1 MIKKI
6 LLILFLLFF
15 CTFFIVYYFVDK
27 IYINNF
33 IKNLEEGLKINIYL
47 EEPHQFIVI
56 PHLALLAKFNL
67 DKKEKK
73 LFLKG
78 GELNIKKNYNRKKAI
93 FNFNSDNIKIDK
105 FIVDNLVTSGE
116 INEYDFNNLLKF
128 TVFAEGNLLYNINNE
143 EKNSL
148 KFINLIIQRL
158 NIPEAYKKLS
168 DFSFH
173 YLNDKSFFTSK
184 IIFDKG
190 LILIDYFEST
200 QKDFIITLN
209 GEYKIEKELV
219 DFKVNIKIKDKKTF
233 DIKIIGNLDNP
244 NIKIL
249 STDKTVDFNF
259 NINDFNQILDGNVE
273 NILKN
278 VITNE

>member
-6 LLILFLLFF
+6 LLLLFLLFF
-15 CTFFIVYYFVDK
+15 CAFFTIYYLIDK
-27 IYINNF
+27 IYINNY
-33 IKNLEEGLKINIYL
+33 IKNLEETLKINIYL

-56 PHLALLAKFNL
+56 PHLAFLANFNL
-67 DKKEKK
+67 DNKEKK

-78 GELNIKKNYNRKKAI
+78 GEFNIKKNYNRKKAI

-128 TVFAEGNLLYNINNE
+128 TVFAEGNLLYNINHE

-148 KFINLIIQRL
+148 RFINLIIQRL

-168 DFSFH
+168 DLSFL

-184 IIFDKG
+184 IFFDKG
-190 LILIDYFEST
+190 LILIDYFESK
-200 QKDFIITLN
+200 QKDFLITLN
-209 GEYKIEKELV
+209 GEYNVKKELV
-219 DFKVNIKIKDKKTF
+219 DIKVNIKIKDKKTF
-233 DIKIIGNLDNP
+233 DIRIIGNLDNP

-249 STDKTVDFNF
+249 STDKTLEFNF
-259 NINDFNQILDGNVE
+259 NINDFNQILDGNIE
-273 NILKN
+273 NILKS

>member
-6 LLILFLLFF
+6 LLLLFLLFF
-15 CTFFIVYYFVDK
+15 CTLFIIYYLIDK
-27 IYINNF
+27 IYINNY
-33 IKNLEEGLKINIYL
+33 IKNLEETLKINIYL
-47 EEPHQFIVI
+47 EEPHQFIII
-56 PHLALLAKFNL
+56 PHLALLVNFNL

-73 LFLKG
+73 IILKG
-78 GELNIKKNYNRKKAI
+78 GKFNIKKNYNRKKAI

-105 FIVDNLVTSGE
+105 FNFDNLVTSGE

-128 TVFAEGNLLYNINNE
+128 TIFAEGNLLYNINSE

-148 KFINLIIQRL
+148 KFVNLIIKRL

-168 DFSFH
+168 DLSLH

-184 IIFDKG
+184 IFFDKG
-190 LILIDYFEST
+190 LILIDYFESK
-200 QKDFIITLN
+200 QKDFLITLN
-209 GEYKIEKELV
+209 GEYNLEKELF
-219 DFKVNIKIKDKKTF
+219 DLKVNIKIKDKKTF
-233 DIKIIGNLDNP
+233 DIRIIGNLDNP

>member
-6 LLILFLLFF
+6 LLLLFLLFF
-15 CTFFIVYYFVDK
+15 CTLFIIYYLIDK
-27 IYINNF
+27 IYINNY
-33 IKNLEEGLKINIYL
+33 IKNLEETLKINIYL

-56 PHLALLAKFNL
+56 PHLAFLANFNL
-67 DKKEKK
+67 DNKEKK

-78 GELNIKKNYNRKKAI
+78 GEFNIKKNYNRKKAI

-105 FIVDNLVTSGE
+105 FIFDNLVTSGE

-128 TVFAEGNLLYNINNE
+128 TVFAEGNLLYNINAE

-148 KFINLIIQRL
+148 KFINLIIQRS

-168 DFSFH
+168 DLSFH
-173 YLNDKSFFTSK
+173 FLNNKSFFTSK
-184 IIFDKG
+184 IIFNKG
-190 LILIDYFEST
+190 VILIDYFEST
-200 QKDFIITLN
+200 QKDFLITLN
-209 GEYKIEKELV
+209 GEYNLEKELV
-219 DFKVNIKIKDKKTF
+219 DLKVNIKIKDKNTF

-244 NIKIL
+244 NIEIL

-259 NINDFNQILDGNVE
+259 NINDFNQILDGNIE

>member
-6 LLILFLLFF
+6 LLLLFLLFF
-15 CTFFIVYYFVDK
+15 CTLFIIYYLIDK
-27 IYINNF
+27 IYINNY
-33 IKNLEEGLKINIYL
+33 IKNLEETLKINIYL

-56 PHLALLAKFNL
+56 PHLAFLANFNL
-67 DKKEKK
+67 DNKEKK

-78 GELNIKKNYNRKKAI
+78 GEFNIKKNYNRKKAI

-128 TVFAEGNLLYNINNE
+128 TVFAEGNLLYNINHE

-148 KFINLIIQRL
+148 RFINLIIQRL

-190 LILIDYFEST
+190 LILIDYFESK
-200 QKDFIITLN
+200 QKDFLITLN

-219 DFKVNIKIKDKKTF
+219 NFKVNIKIKDKKTF

-259 NINDFNQILDGNVE
+259 NMNDFNQILDGNFE

>member
-1 MIKKI
+1 MKKI
-6 LLILFLLFF
+6 LLLLFLLFF
-15 CTFFIVYYFVDK
+15 CAFFIIYYFIDK
-27 IYINNF
+27 IYINNY
-33 IKNLEEGLKINIYL
+33 IKHLEEGLKINIYL

-56 PHLALLAKFNL
+56 PHLALLANFNL

-73 LFLKG
+73 LFLNG

-93 FNFNSDNIKIDK
+93 FDFNSDSISIDK
-105 FIVDNLVTSGE
+105 FIFDNLETSGE
-116 INEYDFNNLLKF
+116 INEYDFSNILKF
-128 TVFAEGNLLYNINNE
+128 TVFAEGNLLYNINAE

-148 KFINLIIQRL
+148 KFINLIIQRS

-168 DFSFH
+168 DLSFH

-200 QKDFIITLN
+200 QKDFLITLN

-259 NINDFNQILDGNVE
+259 NINDLNQMLDGNFE

-278 VITNE
+278 VIINE

>member
-6 LLILFLLFF
+6 LLLLFLLFF
-15 CTFFIVYYFVDK
+15 CTLFIIYYLIDK
-27 IYINNF
+27 IYINNY
-33 IKNLEEGLKINIYL
+33 IKNLEESLKINIYL
-47 EEPHQFIVI
+47 EQPHQFIVI
-56 PHLALLAKFNL
+56 PHLALLANFNL
-67 DKKEKK
+67 DNKEKK

-78 GELNIKKNYNRKKAI
+78 GKFNIKKKYNRKKAI

-128 TVFAEGNLLYNINNE
+128 TVFAEGNLLYNINHE

-190 LILIDYFEST
+190 LILIDYFESKL
-200 QKDFIITLN
+200 KDFLITLN
-209 GEYKIEKELV
+209 GEYNLEKELV
-219 DFKVNIKIKDKKTF
+219 DLKGNIKIKDKNTF

-244 NIKIL
+244 NINIL

-259 NINDFNQILDGNVE
+259 NINDFNQIFDGNIE

>member
-6 LLILFLLFF
+6 LLLLFLLFF
-15 CTFFIVYYFVDK
+15 CTLFIIYYLIDK
-27 IYINNF
+27 IYINNY
-33 IKNLEEGLKINIYL
+33 IKNLEESLKINIYL

-56 PHLALLAKFNL
+56 PHLALLANFNL
-67 DKKEKK
+67 DNKEKK

-78 GELNIKKNYNRKKAI
+78 GEFNIKKNYNRKKAI

-105 FIVDNLVTSGE
+105 FIFDNLVTSGE

-128 TVFAEGNLLYNINNE
+128 TIFAEGNLLYKINTE
-143 EKNSL
+143 EQNSL
-148 KFINLIIQRL
+148 KFVNLIIQRL

-200 QKDFIITLN
+200 QKDFLITLN

-219 DFKVNIKIKDKKTF
+219 DFKANIKSKGRGHVYEDKSKPSSKRDQYQNYRDMEKRLSAAQVGLEEKQQTGP
-233 DIKIIGNLDNP
+233 KQGN
-244 NIKIL
+244 
-249 STDKTVDFNF
+249 
-259 NINDFNQILDGNVE
+259 
-273 NILKN
+273 
-278 VITNE
+278 

>member
-6 LLILFLLFF
+6 LLLLFLLFF
-15 CTFFIVYYFVDK
+15 SALFIIYYLIDK
-27 IYINNF
+27 IYINNY
-33 IKNLEEGLKINIYL
+33 IKNLEENLNINIYL
-47 EEPHQFIVI
+47 EEPHHFIVI
-56 PHLALLAKFNL
+56 PNLSLLAKFNL
-67 DKKEKK
+67 ENKEKK

-78 GELNIKKNYNRKKAI
+78 GEFNIKKNYNRKKAI

-105 FIVDNLVTSGE
+105 FIFDNLVTSGE

-128 TVFAEGNLLYNINNE
+128 TVFAEGNLLYNINTE

-148 KFINLIIQRL
+148 NFINLIIQRL

-168 DFSFH
+168 DLSFH

-190 LILIDYFEST
+190 LILIDYFESK
-200 QKDFIITLN
+200 QKDFLITLN
-209 GEYKIEKELV
+209 GEYNLEKELF
-219 DFKVNIKIKDKKTF
+219 DLKVNIKIKDKKTF

-259 NINDFNQILDGNVE
+259 NINDLNQMLDGNFE

-278 VITNE
+278 VRTNE

>member
-6 LLILFLLFF
+6 LLLLFLLFF
-15 CTFFIVYYFVDK
+15 CTLFIIYYLIDK
-27 IYINNF
+27 IYINNY
-33 IKNLEEGLKINIYL
+33 IKNLEETLKINIYL

-56 PHLALLAKFNL
+56 PHLAFLANFNL
-67 DKKEKK
+67 DNKEKK

-78 GELNIKKNYNRKKAI
+78 GEFNIKKNYNRKKAI

-128 TVFAEGNLLYNINNE
+128 TVFAEGNLLYNINTE

-148 KFINLIIQRL
+148 NFINLIIQRL

-190 LILIDYFEST
+190 LILIDYFESK
-200 QKDFIITLN
+200 QKDFLITLN

-259 NINDFNQILDGNVE
+259 NINDLNQMLDGNFE

>member
-47 EEPHQFIVI
+47 EEPHQFIVF
-56 PHLALLAKFNL
+56 PHIALFANFSL

-93 FNFNSDNIKIDK
+93 FNFNSDSIRIDK
-105 FIVDNLVTSGE
+105 FIFDNLETSGE
-116 INEYDFNNLLKF
+116 INEYDLSNLLKF
-128 TVFAEGNLLYNINNE
+128 TVFAEGNLLYNINAE

-168 DFSFH
+168 DLSFH

-190 LILIDYFEST
+190 LILIDYFESKK
-200 QKDFIITLN
+200 KDFLIILN
-209 GEYKIEKELV
+209 GEYNIKKELV
-219 DFKVNIKIKDKKTF
+219 DIKVNIKIKDKKTF
-233 DIKIIGNLDNP
+233 DIRIIGNLDNP

-249 STDKTVDFNF
+249 STDKTVEFNF
-259 NINDFNQILDGNVE
+259 NINDFNQILDGNFE

>member
-6 LLILFLLFF
+6 LLLLFLLFF
-15 CTFFIVYYFVDK
+15 CTLFIIYYLIDK
-27 IYINNF
+27 IYINNY
-33 IKNLEEGLKINIYL
+33 IKNLEETLKINIYL

-56 PHLALLAKFNL
+56 PHLAFLANFNL
-67 DKKEKK
+67 DNKEKK

-78 GELNIKKNYNRKKAI
+78 GEFNVKKNYNRKKAI

-105 FIVDNLVTSGE
+105 FIFDNLVTSGE
-116 INEYDFNNLLKF
+116 INEYDLNNLFKF
-128 TVFAEGNLLYNINNE
+128 TIFAEGNLLYNINIE

-168 DFSFH
+168 DLSFL

-184 IIFDKG
+184 IFFDNG
-190 LILIDYFEST
+190 LILIDYFESK
-200 QKDFIITLN
+200 QKDFLITLN
-209 GEYKIEKELV
+209 GEYNLEKELF
-219 DFKVNIKIKDKKTF
+219 DLKVNIKIKDKNTF

-244 NIKIL
+244 NIEIL

-259 NINDFNQILDGNVE
+259 NINDFNQILDGNIE

>member
-6 LLILFLLFF
+6 LLLLFMLFF
-15 CTFFIVYYFVDK
+15 CTLFIIYYLIDK
-27 IYINNF
+27 IYINNY
-33 IKNLEEGLKINIYL
+33 IKNLEESLNINIYL
-47 EEPHQFIVI
+47 EEPHHFIVI
-56 PHLALLAKFNL
+56 PNLALLAKFNL
-67 DKKEKK
+67 ENKEKK

-78 GELNIKKNYNRKKAI
+78 GEFNIKKNYNRKNAI
-93 FNFNSDNIKIDK
+93 LNFNSDNIRVDK
-105 FIVDNLVTSGE
+105 LIFDNLVTSGE

-148 KFINLIIQRL
+148 NFINLIIQRL

-200 QKDFIITLN
+200 QKDFLITLN

-259 NINDFNQILDGNVE
+259 NINDLNQMLDGNFE

>member
-6 LLILFLLFF
+6 LLLLFLLFF
-15 CTFFIVYYFVDK
+15 CTLFIIYYLIDK
-27 IYINNF
+27 IYINNY
-33 IKNLEEGLKINIYL
+33 IKNLEESLKINIYL

-56 PHLALLAKFNL
+56 PHLALLANFNL
-67 DKKEKK
+67 DNKEKK

-78 GELNIKKNYNRKKAI
+78 GEFNIKKNYNRKKAI

-105 FIVDNLVTSGE
+105 FIFDNLVTSGE

-128 TVFAEGNLLYNINNE
+128 TVFAEGNLLYNINAE

-168 DFSFH
+168 DLSFV

-190 LILIDYFEST
+190 LILIDYFESK
-200 QKDFIITLN
+200 QKDFLITLN
-209 GEYKIEKELV
+209 GEYNLEKELF
-219 DFKVNIKIKDKKTF
+219 DLKVNIKIKDKKTF

-259 NINDFNQILDGNVE
+259 NINDFNQILDGNIE

>member
-6 LLILFLLFF
+6 LLLLFLLFF
-15 CTFFIVYYFVDK
+15 CTLFIIYYLIDK
-27 IYINNF
+27 IYINNY
-33 IKNLEEGLKINIYL
+33 IKNLEETLKINIYL

-56 PHLALLAKFNL
+56 PHLAFLANFNL
-67 DKKEKK
+67 DNKEKK

-78 GELNIKKNYNRKKAI
+78 GEFNIKKNYNRKKAI

-200 QKDFIITLN
+200 QKDFLITLN

-259 NINDFNQILDGNVE
+259 NINDLNQMLGGNFE

-278 VITNE
+278 VLTNE

>member
-6 LLILFLLFF
+6 LLLLFLLFF
-15 CTFFIVYYFVDK
+15 CTLFIIYYLIDK
-27 IYINNF
+27 IYINNY
-33 IKNLEEGLKINIYL
+33 IKNLEETLKINIYL

-56 PHLALLAKFNL
+56 PHLALLANFNL
-67 DKKEKK
+67 DNKEKK

-78 GELNIKKNYNRKKAI
+78 GEFNIKKNYNRKKAI

-105 FIVDNLVTSGE
+105 FIFDNLVTSGE

-128 TVFAEGNLLYNINNE
+128 TVFAEGNLLYNINTE

-168 DFSFH
+168 DLSFH

-190 LILIDYFEST
+190 LILIDYFESK
-200 QKDFIITLN
+200 QKDFLITLN

-259 NINDFNQILDGNVE
+259 NINDLNQMLDGNFE

>member
-6 LLILFLLFF
+6 LLLLFILFF
-15 CTFFIVYYFVDK
+15 CAVFLSYYLIDK
-27 IYINNF
+27 IYINNY
-33 IKNLEEGLKINIYL
+33 IKNLEESFKINIYL

-67 DKKEKK
+67 DNKEKE

-78 GELNIKKNYNRKKAI
+78 GEFNIKKNYNRKKAI

-105 FIVDNLVTSGE
+105 FIFDNLVTSGE

-128 TVFAEGNLLYNINNE
+128 TIFAEGNLLYNINAE

-168 DFSFH
+168 DLSFH
-173 YLNDKSFFTSK
+173 YLNDYIHLLLIYLKLFFC
-184 IIFDKG
+184 
-190 LILIDYFEST
+190 
-200 QKDFIITLN
+200 
-209 GEYKIEKELV
+209 
-219 DFKVNIKIKDKKTF
+219 
-233 DIKIIGNLDNP
+233 
-244 NIKIL
+244 L
-249 STDKTVDFNF
+249 S
-259 NINDFNQILDGNVE
+259 LC
-273 NILKN
+273 L
-278 VITNE
+278 

>member
-6 LLILFLLFF
+6 LLLLFILFF
-15 CTFFIVYYFVDK
+15 CALFLSYYLIDK
-27 IYINNF
+27 IYINSY
-33 IKNLEEGLKINIYL
+33 IKNLEESLKINIYL

-56 PHLALLAKFNL
+56 PHLAFLANFNL
-67 DKKEKK
+67 DNKEKK

-78 GELNIKKNYNRKKAI
+78 GEFNIKKNYNRKKAI

-105 FIVDNLVTSGE
+105 FIFDNLVTSGE

-128 TVFAEGNLLYNINNE
+128 TVFAEGDLLYNINND

-148 KFINLIIQRL
+148 KFINLIIQRS
-158 NIPEAYKKLS
+158 NIPEAYKKLL
-168 DFSFH
+168 DLSFH

-184 IIFDKG
+184 IFFDNG
-190 LILIDYFEST
+190 LILIDYFESK
-200 QKDFIITLN
+200 QKDFLITLN
-209 GEYKIEKELV
+209 GEYNLEKELV
-219 DFKVNIKIKDKKTF
+219 DLKVNIKIKDKNTF

-259 NINDFNQILDGNVE
+259 NINDFNQILDGNIE

>member
-6 LLILFLLFF
+6 LLLLFLLFF
-15 CTFFIVYYFVDK
+15 CALFLSYYLIDK
-27 IYINNF
+27 IYINNY
-33 IKNLEEGLKINIYL
+33 IKNLEESLKINIYL
-47 EEPHQFIVI
+47 EEPYQFIVI
-56 PHLALLAKFNL
+56 PHLALLANFNL
-67 DKKEKK
+67 ENKEKK

-78 GELNIKKNYNRKKAI
+78 GEFNIKKNYNRKKAI
-93 FNFNSDNIKIDK
+93 FNFNSDSIRIDK
-105 FIVDNLVTSGE
+105 FIFDNLVTSGE

-128 TVFAEGNLLYNINNE
+128 TVFAKGNLLYNINTE

-148 KFINLIIQRL
+148 KLINLIIQRL
-158 NIPEAYKKLS
+158 NIPKPYKQLS
-168 DFSFH
+168 DLSFH

-184 IIFDKG
+184 IFFDNG
-190 LILIDYFEST
+190 LILIDYFESK
-200 QKDFIITLN
+200 QKDFLITLN
-209 GEYKIEKELV
+209 GEYNLEKELF
-219 DFKVNIKIKDKKTF
+219 DLKVNIKIKDKKTF
-233 DIKIIGNLDNP
+233 DIRIIGKLDNP

-259 NINDFNQILDGNVE
+259 NINDLNQMLGGNFE

>member
-6 LLILFLLFF
+6 LLLLFLLFF
-15 CTFFIVYYFVDK
+15 CTLFIIYYLIDK
-27 IYINNF
+27 IYINNY
-33 IKNLEEGLKINIYL
+33 IKNLEETLKINIYL
-47 EEPHQFIVI
+47 EEPHQFIII
-56 PHLALLAKFNL
+56 PHLALLVNFNL

-73 LFLKG
+73 IILKG
-78 GELNIKKNYNRKKAI
+78 GKFNIKKNYNRKKAI

-105 FIVDNLVTSGE
+105 FIFDNLVTSGE

-128 TVFAEGNLLYNINNE
+128 TVFAEGNLLYNINAE

-148 KFINLIIQRL
+148 KFINLIIQRS
-158 NIPEAYKKLS
+158 NIPEAYKKLL
-168 DFSFH
+168 DLSFH

-184 IIFDKG
+184 IFFDNG
-190 LILIDYFEST
+190 LILIDYFESK
-200 QKDFIITLN
+200 QKDFLITLN
-209 GEYKIEKELV
+209 GEYNLEKELV
-219 DFKVNIKIKDKKTF
+219 DLKVNIKIKDKNTF

-259 NINDFNQILDGNVE
+259 NINDFNQILDGNIE

>member
-6 LLILFLLFF
+6 LLLLFLLFF
-15 CTFFIVYYFVDK
+15 CTLFIIYYLIDK
-27 IYINNF
+27 IYINNY
-33 IKNLEEGLKINIYL
+33 IKNLEETLKINIYL

-56 PHLALLAKFNL
+56 PHISFLANFNL
-67 DKKEKK
+67 DNKEKK

-78 GELNIKKNYNRKKAI
+78 GEFNIKKNYNRKKAI

-200 QKDFIITLN
+200 QKDFLITLN

-259 NINDFNQILDGNVE
+259 NINDLNQMLDGNFE

>member
-6 LLILFLLFF
+6 LLLLFLLFF
-15 CTFFIVYYFVDK
+15 CTLFIIYYLIDK
-27 IYINNF
+27 IYINNY
-33 IKNLEEGLKINIYL
+33 IKNLEETLKINIYL

-56 PHLALLAKFNL
+56 PHIAFLANFNL
-67 DKKEKK
+67 DNKEKK
-73 LFLKG
+73 IFLKG
-78 GELNIKKNYNRKKAI
+78 GEFNIKKNYNRKKAI

-105 FIVDNLVTSGE
+105 FIFDNLVTSGE

-128 TVFAEGNLLYNINNE
+128 TIFAEGNLLYNINTE

-148 KFINLIIQRL
+148 KFVNLIIQRL

-168 DFSFH
+168 DLSFH

-184 IIFDKG
+184 IFFDKG
-190 LILIDYFEST
+190 LILIDYFESK
-200 QKDFIITLN
+200 QKDYLITLN
-209 GEYKIEKELV
+209 GEYNLEKELV
-219 DFKVNIKIKDKKTF
+219 DLKVNIKIKDKNTF

-259 NINDFNQILDGNVE
+259 NINDFNQILDGNIE

>member
-6 LLILFLLFF
+6 LLLLFLLFF
-15 CTFFIVYYFVDK
+15 CTLFIIYYLIDK
-27 IYINNF
+27 IYINNY
-33 IKNLEEGLKINIYL
+33 IKNLEENLKINIYL
-47 EEPHQFIVI
+47 EEPHQFIII
-56 PHLALLAKFNL
+56 PHLSLLAKFNL

-148 KFINLIIQRL
+148 NFINLIIQRL

-200 QKDFIITLN
+200 QKDFLITLN

-259 NINDFNQILDGNVE
+259 NINDLNQMLDGNFE

>member
-6 LLILFLLFF
+6 LLLLFLLFF
-15 CTFFIVYYFVDK
+15 CTLFIIYYLIDK
-27 IYINNF
+27 IYINNY
-33 IKNLEEGLKINIYL
+33 IKNLEETLKINIYL
-47 EEPHQFIVI
+47 EEPHQFIII
-56 PHLALLAKFNL
+56 PHLALLVNFNL

-73 LFLKG
+73 IILKG
-78 GELNIKKNYNRKKAI
+78 GKFNIKKNYNRKKAI

-105 FIVDNLVTSGE
+105 FIFDNLVTSGE

-128 TVFAEGNLLYNINNE
+128 TIFAEGNLLYNMNNE

-158 NIPEAYKKLS
+158 NIPEAYKRLS
-168 DFSFH
+168 DLSFY

-184 IIFDKG
+184 IIFNKG
-190 LILIDYFEST
+190 LILIDYFESE
-200 QKDFIITLN
+200 QKDFLITLN
-209 GEYKIEKELV
+209 GEYNLEKELF
-219 DFKVNIKIKDKKTF
+219 DLKVNIKIKDKKTF

-249 STDKTVDFNF
+249 STDKTIDFNF
-259 NINDFNQILDGNVE
+259 NINEFNQILDGNIE

>member
-6 LLILFLLFF
+6 LLLLFLLFF
-15 CTFFIVYYFVDK
+15 CTLFIIYYLIDK
-27 IYINNF
+27 IYINNY
-33 IKNLEEGLKINIYL
+33 IKNLEETLKINIYL

-56 PHLALLAKFNL
+56 PHIAFLANFNL
-67 DKKEKK
+67 DNKEKK

-78 GELNIKKNYNRKKAI
+78 GEFNIKKNYNRKKAI

-105 FIVDNLVTSGE
+105 FNFDNLVTSGE

-128 TVFAEGNLLYNINNE
+128 TIFAEGNLLYNINTE
-143 EKNSL
+143 DKNSL
-148 KFINLIIQRL
+148 KFVNLIIQRL
-158 NIPEAYKKLS
+158 NIPEAYKRLS
-168 DFSFH
+168 DLSFY

-200 QKDFIITLN
+200 QKDFLITLN

-219 DFKVNIKIKDKKTF
+219 DFKVNIKIKDKNTF
-233 DIKIIGNLDNP
+233 NIKIIGNLENP

-259 NINDFNQILDGNVE
+259 NINDFNQILDGNIE
-273 NILKN
+273 NILKS

>member
-6 LLILFLLFF
+6 LLLLFLLFF
-15 CTFFIVYYFVDK
+15 CTLFIIYYLIDK
-27 IYINNF
+27 IYINNY
-33 IKNLEEGLKINIYL
+33 IKNLEETLKINIYL
-47 EEPHQFIVI
+47 EEPHQFIII
-56 PHLALLAKFNL
+56 PHLALLVNFNL

-73 LFLKG
+73 IILKG
-78 GELNIKKNYNRKKAI
+78 GKFNIKKNYNRKKAI

-105 FIVDNLVTSGE
+105 FNVDNLVTSGE

-128 TVFAEGNLLYNINNE
+128 TIFAEGNLLYNINTE

-148 KFINLIIQRL
+148 KFVNLIIQRL

-168 DFSFH
+168 DLSLH

-184 IIFDKG
+184 IYFDKG
-190 LILIDYFEST
+190 LILIDYFESK
-200 QKDFIITLN
+200 QKDFLITLN
-209 GEYKIEKELV
+209 GEYNLEKELV
-219 DFKVNIKIKDKKTF
+219 DLKANIKIKDKNTF

-259 NINDFNQILDGNVE
+259 NINDFNQILDGNIE
-273 NILKN
+273 NILKS

>member
-6 LLILFLLFF
+6 LLLLFLLFF
-15 CTFFIVYYFVDK
+15 CTLFIIYYLIDK
-27 IYINNF
+27 IYINNY
-33 IKNLEEGLKINIYL
+33 IKNLEENLKINIYL
-47 EEPHQFIVI
+47 EEPHQFVVI
-56 PHLALLAKFNL
+56 PHLAFLANFNL
-67 DKKEKK
+67 DNKEKK

-78 GELNIKKNYNRKKAI
+78 GEFNIKKNYNRKKAI

-128 TVFAEGNLLYNINNE
+128 TVFAEGDLLYNINND

-158 NIPEAYKKLS
+158 NIPKAYKKLS
-168 DFSFH
+168 DLSFH

-190 LILIDYFEST
+190 LILIDYFESK
-200 QKDFIITLN
+200 QKDFLITLN

-259 NINDFNQILDGNVE
+259 NINDLNQMLGGNFE

>member
-6 LLILFLLFF
+6 LLLLFLLFF
-15 CTFFIVYYFVDK
+15 CTLFIIYYLIDK
-27 IYINNF
+27 IYINNY
-33 IKNLEEGLKINIYL
+33 IKNLEETLKINIYL

-56 PHLALLAKFNL
+56 PHLAFLANFNL
-67 DKKEKK
+67 DNKEKK

-78 GELNIKKNYNRKKAI
+78 GEFNIKKNYNRKKAI

-148 KFINLIIQRL
+148 NFINLIIQRL

-200 QKDFIITLN
+200 QKDFLITLN

-259 NINDFNQILDGNVE
+259 NINDLNQMLGGNFE

>member
-6 LLILFLLFF
+6 LLLLFLLFF
-15 CTFFIVYYFVDK
+15 CTLFIIYYLIDK
-27 IYINNF
+27 IYINNY
-33 IKNLEEGLKINIYL
+33 IKNLEETLKINIYL

-56 PHLALLAKFNL
+56 PHLAFLANFNL
-67 DKKEKK
+67 DNKEKK

-78 GELNIKKNYNRKKAI
+78 GEFNIKKNYNRKKAI

-105 FIVDNLVTSGE
+105 FIFDNLVTSGE

-128 TVFAEGNLLYNINNE
+128 TIFAEGNLLYNINTE

-148 KFINLIIQRL
+148 KFVNLIIQRL

-168 DFSFH
+168 DLSFH

-190 LILIDYFEST
+190 LILIDYFESK
-200 QKDFIITLN
+200 QKDFLITLN
-209 GEYKIEKELV
+209 GEYNIEKELV

-259 NINDFNQILDGNVE
+259 NINDFNQILDGNIE

>member
-1 MIKKI
+1 MTYYQRNKDKLKELRKI
-6 LLILFLLFF
+6 R
-15 CTFFIVYYFVDK
+15 YRD
-27 IYINNF
+27 N
-33 IKNLEEGLKINIYL
+33 
-47 EEPHQFIVI
+47 
-56 PHLALLAKFNL
+56 
-67 DKKEKK
+67 KEKE

-78 GELNIKKNYNRKKAI
+78 GEFNIKKNYNRKKAI

-105 FIVDNLVTSGE
+105 FIFDNLVTSGE

-128 TVFAEGNLLYNINNE
+128 TIFAEGNLLYNINNE

-184 IIFDKG
+184 IFFDNG
-190 LILIDYFEST
+190 LILIDYFESK
-200 QKDFIITLN
+200 QKDFLITLN

-259 NINDFNQILDGNVE
+259 NINDFNQILDGNIE

>member
-6 LLILFLLFF
+6 LLLLFILFF
-15 CTFFIVYYFVDK
+15 CALFLSYYLIDK
-27 IYINNF
+27 IYINNY
-33 IKNLEEGLKINIYL
+33 IKNLEESLKINIDL
-47 EEPHQFIVI
+47 EEPYQFIVI

-67 DKKEKK
+67 DNKEKE

-78 GELNIKKNYNRKKAI
+78 GEFNIKKNYNRKKAI

-105 FIVDNLVTSGE
+105 FIFDNLVTPGE

-128 TVFAEGNLLYNINNE
+128 TIFAEGNLLYNINTE

-148 KFINLIIQRL
+148 KFVNLIIQRL

-168 DFSFH
+168 DLSLH

-184 IIFDKG
+184 IFFDKG
-190 LILIDYFEST
+190 LILIDYFESK
-200 QKDFIITLN
+200 QKDFLITLN
-209 GEYKIEKELV
+209 GEYNLEKELS
-219 DFKVNIKIKDKKTF
+219 DLKVNIKIKDKKTF

-244 NIKIL
+244 NIEIL

-259 NINDFNQILDGNVE
+259 NISDFNQIIDGNIE
-273 NILKN
+273 NIFKKCN
-278 VITNE
+278 NK

>member
-6 LLILFLLFF
+6 LLLLFILFF
-15 CTFFIVYYFVDK
+15 CALFLSYYLIDK
-27 IYINNF
+27 IYINNY
-33 IKNLEEGLKINIYL
+33 IKHLEEGLKINIYL

-56 PHLALLAKFNL
+56 PHIAFLANFNL
-67 DKKEKK
+67 DNKEKK

-78 GELNIKKNYNRKKAI
+78 GEFNIKKNYNRKKAI

-128 TVFAEGNLLYNINNE
+128 TVFAEGDLLYNINND

-158 NIPEAYKKLS
+158 NIPKAYKKLS
-168 DFSFH
+168 DLSFH

-184 IIFDKG
+184 IFFDNG
-190 LILIDYFEST
+190 LILIDYFESK
-200 QKDFIITLN
+200 QKDFLITLN
-209 GEYKIEKELV
+209 GEYNLEKELF
-219 DFKVNIKIKDKKTF
+219 DLKVNIKIKDKKTF

-244 NIKIL
+244 NIEIL

-259 NINDFNQILDGNVE
+259 NINDFNQILDGNIE

>member
-6 LLILFLLFF
+6 LLLLFLLFF
-15 CTFFIVYYFVDK
+15 CTLFIIYYLIDK
-27 IYINNF
+27 IYINNY
-33 IKNLEEGLKINIYL
+33 IKNLEETLKINIYL

-56 PHLALLAKFNL
+56 PHLAFLANFNL
-67 DKKEKK
+67 DNKEKK

-78 GELNIKKNYNRKKAI
+78 GKFNIKKNYNRKKAI

-128 TVFAEGNLLYNINNE
+128 TVFAEGNLLYNINTE

-148 KFINLIIQRL
+148 NFINLIIQRL

-168 DFSFH
+168 DLSFH

-190 LILIDYFEST
+190 LILIDYFESK
-200 QKDFIITLN
+200 QKDFLITLN

-259 NINDFNQILDGNVE
+259 NINEFNQMLGGNFE